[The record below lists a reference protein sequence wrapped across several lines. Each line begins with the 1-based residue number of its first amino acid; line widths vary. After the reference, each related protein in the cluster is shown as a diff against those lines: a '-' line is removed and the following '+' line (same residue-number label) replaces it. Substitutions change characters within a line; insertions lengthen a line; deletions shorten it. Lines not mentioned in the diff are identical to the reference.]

1 MLNLLQHDFAKPL
14 HVAAR
19 YAAGMSNLYS
29 IKEIRHRN
37 LQRIVDAWKREH
49 GHGAQRLLAHRLNM
63 APSQLGQYQGRRRE
77 IGDAVARRMEQELG
91 LARNALDT
99 LWTEDPEVPEDSGK
113 NAFTEV
119 LMLGQPPAT
128 YSASPAPEVDVPFH
142 PSLRASAGRGITN
155 GEPREPLFLKF
166 RAESLRRRGID
177 SASAMVIYAAGDS
190 MEPIIS
196 SGDTIMFDRSR
207 TDLVDGRLY
216 VIEIDGEALVKRL
229 HRRPGNRV
237 LVQSENPA
245 YPAYEVAADTDG
257 FRVLGQ
263 VVWGAGWLS

>member
-1 MLNLLQHDFAKPL
+1 M
-14 HVAAR
+14 
-19 YAAGMSNLYS
+19 YS
-29 IKEIRHRN
+29 IKDIRHRN
-37 LQRIVDAWKREH
+37 LLRIVDAWKRHH
-49 GHGAQRLLAHRLNM
+49 GHGAQRLLAQRLNM
-63 APSQLGQYQGRRRE
+63 APSQLGQYQGRKRD
-77 IGDAVARRMEQELG
+77 IGNAVARRIEEELA
-91 LARNALDT
+91 LERNALDT
-99 LWTEDPEVPEDSGK
+99 LWTEDPDVPEDSR
-113 NAFTEV
+113 NTFTEV
-119 LMLGQPPAT
+119 AMLREPQAT
-128 YSASPAPEVDVPFH
+128 YLALPVPEVDVPFH

-155 GEPREPLFLKF
+155 QEPREPLFLKF

-177 SASAMVIYAAGDS
+177 AASAMVIYAAGDS

-196 SGDTIMFDRSR
+196 SGDTIMFDQSR

-245 YPAYEVAADTDG
+245 YPAYEVAVDADG